1 MGLLDGFNKDKN
13 KDKKEVEVLMGK
25 VIEGETYEDGMPL
38 TPQLVE
44 VDQMREDLQEERK
57 GDIVVRQ
64 PTSPVVE
71 GKAVNT
77 DLLNIPKVCDQCY
90 LMDKCPQYK
99 PKHTCYFLN
108 SISVNGPGDLLEL
121 VKMVLEIQ
129 GQRVLF
135 GRVIEQMEGSYIDK
149 NLSDEMKRLLE
160 YMKMFK
166 DLTAPV
172 DSGNGIEIKVKGQA
186 ATEVAK
192 NQGGGILSQLFGGG
206 GGGNN

>member
-1 MGLLDGFNKDKN
+1 MLDGF
-13 KDKKEVEVLMGK
+13 KDKKEKKVEVLMGE
-25 VIEGETYEDGMPL
+25 VIEGETYQDGAPL

-44 VDQMREDLQEERK
+44 VDKMREELQEDRSKEITIRTP
-57 GDIVVRQ
+57 Q
-64 PTSPVVE
+64 SPAV
-71 GKAVNT
+71 GKAINT
-77 DLLNIPKVCDQCY
+77 DLLDIPKVCDQCY

-99 PKHTCYFLN
+99 PKHSCYYQN
-108 SISVNGPGDLLEL
+108 AVNINGPGDMLEL

-166 DLTAPV
+166 DLSAPQE
-172 DSGNGIEIKVKGQA
+172 SGNGIEIKVKGQA

-192 NQGGGILSQLFGGG
+192 QGGGGILSQLFGGG
-206 GGGNN
+206 Q